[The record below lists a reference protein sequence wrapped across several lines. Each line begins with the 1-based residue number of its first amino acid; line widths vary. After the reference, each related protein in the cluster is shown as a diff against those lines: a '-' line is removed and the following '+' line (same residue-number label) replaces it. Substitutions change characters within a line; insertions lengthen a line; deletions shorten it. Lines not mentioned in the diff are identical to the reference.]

1 METMMIPPN
10 CPDHQRLVLDLAL
23 GRLDDEAAIAAES
36 IGESC
41 PVCRA
46 WWQEQFDGGAAEVV
60 DDAVAAGFTDLKLP
74 RRRSNRGWM
83 AAAAAVVMALGVGTI
98 WVSQKHAPMDET
110 MALRTASI
118 QKLDFESFN
127 EADEFAM
134 IEVPDPDP
142 APVAR
147 TLAQRSIVEETTVD
161 VASPVEVASADSS
174 KTLFVG
180 SFESGDL
187 GAWVPKT

>member
-1 METMMIPPN
+1 MIPPN